1 MRYCMVLVC
10 FDLSMNL
17 WILLKR
23 KQFLL
28 DIANSG
34 VSIEELKGKYELSE
48 EDLEQME
55 QMALER

>member
-1 MRYCMVLVC
+1 
-10 FDLSMNL
+10 MNL